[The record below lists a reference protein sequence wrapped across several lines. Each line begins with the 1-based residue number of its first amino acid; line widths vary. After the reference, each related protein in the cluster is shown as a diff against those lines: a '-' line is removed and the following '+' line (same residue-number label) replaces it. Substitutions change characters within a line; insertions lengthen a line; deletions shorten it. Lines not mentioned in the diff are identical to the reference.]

1 MGINYYNRK
10 LTTIATTLRHPLKKT
25 EVNKNKQFLYISHV
39 INVILK
45 TFLGGFFCPF
55 ITVTLKC

>member
-25 EVNKNKQFLYISHV
+25 EFKKNKQFLFISHV
-39 INVILK
+39 TNVIVK
-45 TFLGGFFCPF
+45 NF
-55 ITVTLKC
+55 